1 MCTSGCFQNGNN
13 HFSFL
18 SPKYIK
24 SFRKNNIHV
33 ALFKILM
40 YILGVLKFIGWYA
53 GCVCR

>member
-24 SFRKNNIHV
+24 SFRKNNTPI
-33 ALFKILM
+33 AFIKILI
-40 YILGVLKFIGWYA
+40 YIVGVLK
-53 GCVCR
+53 